1 MPAVGCCV
9 GCCEAVEIF
18 VGIARSVELVLIES
32 LRLEAWGVPWF
43 ALCCNAGMQ
52 QFCLC
57 GVPAASAEK
66 GPRRIHSRRSSG
78 RGTSV
83 FSLF

>member
-1 MPAVGCCV
+1 MSVVGCCV

-18 VGIARSVELVLIES
+18 VGFARAVQLVLIES

-52 QFCLC
+52 
-57 GVPAASAEK
+57 
-66 GPRRIHSRRSSG
+66 
-78 RGTSV
+78 
-83 FSLF
+83 